1 MPTPFGRILILTKA
15 RHEQAQELGCRIQQW
30 LAGKETHSE
39 IRPNDESEGLLHF
52 GGNPP
57 DMILVLGGD
66 GTMLSVARRLGDHSI
81 PLLGLNLGQVG
92 FLTEL
97 SPEDWEE
104 GLNRILAGHYLLSA
118 RIMLDYR
125 LWRGKDVLG
134 KGRVVNDLVVGRGG
148 MARLVALRLWCGAAD
163 LGRMRADGLV
173 VSTPQGATA
182 YAVAA
187 GGPLI
192 SPELKVVEICPV
204 CPFLSHFRPLVLPSR
219 EHIEIEVDQA
229 SGDVYLT
236 LDGQSGREL
245 RIGDRISIAEAE
257 RPLLF
262 IQPSESHYIN
272 KLKKKGYI
280 S

>member
-15 RHEQAQELGCRIQQW
+15 RHQQAYELGCRIQQW
-30 LAGKETHSE
+30 LAGRGAQSE
-39 IRPNDESEGLLHF
+39 IRHNDECDGQLQF
-52 GGNPP
+52 RGTPP

-66 GTMLSVARRLGDHSI
+66 GTMLSVARRLEGHSM

-97 SPEDWEE
+97 NPEAWKQGLSSILE
-104 GLNRILAGHYLLSA
+104 GSYALSQ
-118 RIMLDYR
+118 RIMLNYT
-125 LWRGKDVLG
+125 LERGGAVCG
-134 KGRVVNDLVVGRGG
+134 QGRVVNDLVVGRGG
-148 MARLVALRLWCGAAD
+148 MARLVALQLWCGGVD
-163 LGRMRADGLV
+163 LGTMRADGLV

-192 SPELKVVEICPV
+192 SPELKVVEICAV
-204 CPFLSHFRPLVLPSR
+204 CPFLSHFRPLVLPSEER
-219 EHIEIEVDQA
+219 IEIEVGQA

-245 RIGDRISIAEAE
+245 RIGDRISIEEAE

-262 IQPSESHYIN
+262 IQPSDSHYIQ
-272 KLKKKGYI
+272 KLKTKGYI